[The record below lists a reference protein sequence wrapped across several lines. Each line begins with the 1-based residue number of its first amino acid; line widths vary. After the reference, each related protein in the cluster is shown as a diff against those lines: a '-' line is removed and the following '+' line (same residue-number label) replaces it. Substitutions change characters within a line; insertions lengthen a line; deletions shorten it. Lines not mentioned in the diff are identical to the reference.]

1 MENWISEIM
10 NDFGYAGIA
19 FLIAVENLFPPIPSE
34 VILTFGGFMT
44 TYSELTLAGVV
55 LFSTIGSIVGA
66 IALYG
71 IGYWIDEAKLER
83 FVGRWG
89 RILRLTPEDVRKTYR
104 WFSKHGTWA
113 VFFCRLV
120 PLLRSL
126 ISIPAG
132 STRMHFGLFLLLT
145 TTGSLIWNIVLVS
158 IGAAVGS
165 SWETIVRYMD
175 VYSNVVYALI
185 AFGGLAILYFIFRR
199 KRPTQASPKDD
210 KGSDK

>member
-55 LFSTIGSIVGA
+55 IFSTIGSIVGA

-83 FVGRWG
+83 IVGRWG

-104 WFSKHGTWA
+104 WFSKYGTWA
-113 VFFCRLV
+113 VFLCRLV

-132 STRMHFGLFLLLT
+132 STRMNFGLFMLLT

-165 SWETIVRYMD
+165 SWETIVGYMD

-185 AFGGLAILYFIFRR
+185 ALGGLAILYFIFRR
-199 KRPTQASPKDD
+199 KRPPQASSKDD
-210 KGSDK
+210 KSSGK